1 MRILLSLLL
10 SVAFIVVAIAWLK
23 LHPFLS
29 LLVGAI
35 AYGLACGTMPAAQ
48 IPQSLAAGFGGTL
61 GHIGIVILAGTVI
74 GTFLERSGGAR
85 RIAEAL
91 LRLVGAGRVPLAM
104 SSLGYV
110 VSIPV
115 FCDSGF
121 VILAPLAKAMARRAG
136 TALAAAVT
144 ALSLGLILTHSLVP
158 PTPGPVGAAALVEA
172 DLGTVILLAIP
183 VTLVGLAAG
192 WLFAVTVASRVRLQP
207 YPDPVAGESVA
218 EESSQKP
225 DRTPG
230 LVRSLAPILLPI
242 ALILLKSLLDL
253 GWLPDLGET
262 VTAFLALTGQPS
274 VALLLGVGAAL
285 LLPGG
290 MVRERLSASGW
301 VGDSVVTAAGILVV
315 TGCGGAFGRMLQDS
329 GIADAAQGRLAVI
342 EGLGLLFPVLVAA
355 ILKLA
360 QGSGTVAIITTA
372 GIMAPLLGPLGLDSP
387 LERALVVVA
396 IGAGS
401 LIASHV
407 NDSYFWVVT
416 QISGMTVPQGYRLQT
431 LGTAVLGC
439 ACTGAVLI
447 LGWWVR

>member
-1 MRILLSLLL
+1 MLLALLL
-10 SVAFIVVAIAWLK
+10 SIIFIVGAIAWLK

-35 AYGLACGTMPAAQ
+35 GYGLLCGTMAAEQ
-48 IPQSLAAGFGGTL
+48 IPLSLAAGFGATM
-61 GHIGIVILAGTVI
+61 GHIGIVILAGSVI

-85 RIAEAL
+85 QIAESL
-91 LRLVGAGRVPLAM
+91 LRLVGERRVPLAM
-104 SSLGYV
+104 GSLGYI

-136 TALAAAVT
+136 SGLAVAVT

-172 DLGTVILLAIP
+172 DLGLVILFAIP
-183 VTLVGLAAG
+183 ISLVGLCSA
-192 WLFAVTVASRVRLQP
+192 WLFAVTAGRKVRLLSTGPPVTGQ
-207 YPDPVAGESVA
+207 DPA
-218 EESSQKP
+218 EPALPSIW
-225 DRTPG
+225 
-230 LVRSLAPILLPI
+230 RSLAPILLPI
-242 ALILLKSLLDL
+242 VLILLKSLKDL
-253 GWLPDLGET
+253 HWLPALGD
-262 VTAFLALTGQPS
+262 TAAGFIAFAGQPPI
-274 VALLLGVGAAL
+274 ALLIGVGAAI
-285 LLPGG
+285 LLPGSI
-290 MVRERLSASGW
+290 VRERLSAGGW
-301 VGDSVVTAAGILVV
+301 IGESVVTAAGILVV

-329 GIADAAQGRLAVI
+329 GIAEAAQGRLSIVQDF
-342 EGLGLLFPVLVAA
+342 GLLFPILVAA
-355 ILKLA
+355 VLKLA

-372 GIMAPLLGPLGLDSP
+372 GIVAPILGPLGLEAP

-401 LIASHV
+401 LVASHV

-431 LGTAVLGC
+431 LGTATLGF
-439 ACTGAVLI
+439 ACSAAVLVT
-447 LGWWVR
+447 GWWVS